1 MRGNP
6 GRVTE
11 TELAVLKLLWSRGAS
26 TIRQLT
32 DRLYPDGGASHY
44 ATVQKLL
51 ERLEAKDCVRC
62 ARQERVNVYSPA
74 IGRTDLIAR
83 RLRDTANQLC
93 DGSLAPLLT
102 HLVDS
107 RELSHEEL
115 AALRDL
121 VERLDDEPAGEEE
134 TR

>member
-1 MRGNP
+1 MRGNT
-6 GRVTE
+6 GKVTE
-11 TELAVLKLLWSRGAS
+11 AELAVLKLLWARGAS

-32 DRLYPDGGASHY
+32 DLLYPDGSASHY

-62 ARQERVNVYSPA
+62 ARQERVNVYSSA

-83 RLRDTANQLC
+83 RLRETADQLC
-93 DGSLAPLLT
+93 DGSLTPLLT
-102 HLVDS
+102 HLVGSD
-107 RELSHEEL
+107 ELSPEEL

-121 VERLDDEPAGEEE
+121 VERLDDEPAKEEA
-134 TR
+134 R